1 MPPTSVVHA
10 LQARQLLQQL
20 LHAVQVLD
28 LNALLQLMQAMDAPL
43 QSYAMGA
50 QPPAEKTGELLQLA
64 ARDALSY
71 VHAISQ
77 QAQPSAQELFASYRA
92 LIKLSGKDTAHP
104 ADLWEQ
110 PWPIPHLPAPADT
123 ASITPSAE
131 LRTQL
136 DQHVLALL
144 QTGNPAFCSTLQQLC
159 LGLSAHAQ
167 DATSWQLAA
176 AWLEAV
182 EYGLLDID
190 IYAKRMASR
199 LLAFYASYAKGTQLP
214 PDVLVR
220 DLLFFCAQATD
231 AAQQRQQSLPP
242 LLQTIYQ
249 QCHPVDEWD
258 EADAPSP
265 APEAAPGFV
274 LETPQAP
281 PSAPALPAF
290 EAAPEIQP
298 AQTLVSGLAT
308 QAQLEPDAEFLQQ
321 AENLSQQIEAQLALW
336 LSQEAAPTH
345 LPGET
350 ATHASEL
357 SRLAWAA
364 GCAEIATLA
373 HQLQRCMQRMAA
385 DAPMA
390 QRKTCQYAAEEI
402 RRLLHQFAAG
412 FMRRTHPQVIE
423 ALYQLYAQ
431 LPEPAITLNSPSNP
445 APELVEQAPEAL
457 ETEAT
462 EAPPAPTAPTAE
474 PVSEPPLAADTA
486 TASEPVPVAAAPVL
500 DAMHFS
506 VFEEEM
512 LALWPKLQSALKH
525 WIKQPQEQAARQI
538 VLRSLHTLKGSAR
551 LAGAMAWASQVH
563 ALEGLALDAPLEEG
577 PRGPASLP
585 APIEALRIAFVALQQ
600 EMNERYPERQL
611 SHLQQQPLDV
621 VARHAQA
628 LWHSQDNSQQALTAS
643 QMSLQEIASGLQKLR
658 AQIQDCAAWADT
670 LMLHGDVDLP
680 YEWHEELHD
689 LVHAL
694 NDCTDDLGT
703 AQQQLQQSM
712 GDAQQALSSQAS
724 HLRALQHTLLY
735 TRLLPLTHIQD
746 RLTACVQQ
754 AAQDCG
760 KSVQLYWQGAD
771 TVMERSVQEA
781 LTPALEHLLRN
792 SVAHGIE
799 APAQRQ
805 AAKKAETGKI
815 LIRLHTAGLQQV
827 LSLFDDGTGLNP
839 EAIREKAVQMG
850 LISADEPVDHARAA
864 ALILQPG
871 LSTASSLT
879 EVAGRGIGMD
889 AVADIVR
896 ELGGTLHITS
906 TPGKGCRMDISL
918 PAPPQ
923 VEQVLA
929 LRAGSWRVTIPAR
942 SVEAVRRIP
951 VAAADQALA
960 HGMLQD
966 QGSAP
971 VPVYWAGAVWQ
982 QSARSLESPLD
993 GQRHLLIVRGDTA
1006 RWGLVVDEVLGMQE
1020 VVLQPP
1026 AHLEVPVPGLMGTAT
1041 MPSGHVLQVYEPSPV
1056 LMAHEARLLTQP
1068 EEATTLDTQEPERPL
1083 VLLADDSMSVRR
1095 LAQHLLQTHGYRMVT
1110 ATDGLEALQLLEDG
1124 ERPTLLIADVEMPN
1138 MDGMELLRRVRN
1150 DERFVQLPV
1159 LMLTA
1164 HTAGPVSQKA
1174 ISLGAQAFLTKPYS
1188 PNELLAQV
1196 RRYSKRTDI

>member
-28 LNALLQLMQAMDAPL
+28 LHALLQLMQAMDAPL
-43 QSYAMGA
+43 QSYAMGE

-64 ARDALSY
+64 ARDALSH
-71 VHAISQ
+71 VLAISQ

-92 LIKLSGKDTAHP
+92 LTKLSGKDTAHP

-110 PWPIPHLPAPADT
+110 PWPIPLLAAPADI
-123 ASITPSAE
+123 APITPSAE

-159 LGLSAHAQ
+159 LGLAAHAQ

-214 PDVLVR
+214 ADVLVR
-220 DLLFFCAQATD
+220 DLLFFCAQASD

-249 QCHPVDEWD
+249 QCHPQP
-258 EADAPSP
+258 EAETPDAAAEEAPS
-265 APEAAPGFV
+265 FV
-274 LETPQAP
+274 LETPP
-281 PSAPALPAF
+281 APALPAF
-290 EAAPEIQP
+290 QAAPEIQP
-298 AQTLVSGLAT
+298 TEPLVSGLAT
-308 QAQLEPDAEFLQQ
+308 QAQLEPDTEFLQQ
-321 AENLSQQIEAQLALW
+321 AESLSQQIEAHLADW
-336 LSQEAAPTH
+336 LAQEDAPTH
-345 LPGET
+345 QPGET
-350 ATHASEL
+350 AAHASEL

-412 FMRRTHPQVIE
+412 FMRRAHPQVIE

-445 APELVEQAPEAL
+445 APEPVEQAPEAL

-525 WIKQPQEQAARQI
+525 WIKQPQDQTARQI

-563 ALEGLALDAPLEEG
+563 ALEGLALDAPLEDS

-643 QMSLQEIASGLQKLR
+643 QMSMQEIASGLQKLR

-735 TRLLPLTHIQD
+735 TRLLPLTHIQE

-754 AAQDCG
+754 AAADCG
-760 KSVQLYWQGAD
+760 KSVQLFWQGAD

-805 AAKKAETGKI
+805 AAKKADTGKI

-942 SVEAVRRIP
+942 SVEAVRRIA
-951 VAAADQALA
+951 VDVADQALA

-966 QGSAP
+966 HGSAP

-1026 AHLEVPVPGLMGTAT
+1026 AHLEVPVPGLMGTAA

-1110 ATDGLEALQLLEDG
+1110 ATDGLEALQLLEAG
-1124 ERPTLLIADVEMPN
+1124 ELPTLLIADVEMPN

-1196 RRYSKRTDI
+1196 RRYSKRADT